1 MIMAMDDG
9 DRQPRK
15 PAPNHPWNHP
25 ERRAA
30 AADLER
36 SQTNARTSKVTM
48 VVTRAE
54 FLALRARAGG
64 KTMSEFL
71 RSHFPPELLK
81 HPHDGR

>member
-1 MIMAMDDG
+1 MIMAMDDSG
-9 DRQPRK
+9 RQPRK
-15 PAPNHPWNHP
+15 PAANHPWNHP
-25 ERRAA
+25 QSRLAATTHRA
-30 AADLER
+30 D
-36 SQTNARTSKVTM
+36 ARTSKVTM